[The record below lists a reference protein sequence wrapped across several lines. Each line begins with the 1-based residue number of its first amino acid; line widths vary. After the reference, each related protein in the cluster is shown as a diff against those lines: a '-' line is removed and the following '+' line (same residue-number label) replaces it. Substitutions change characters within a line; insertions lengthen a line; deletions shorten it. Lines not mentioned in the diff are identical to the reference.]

1 MCGLRVAL
9 KRCRALGCCAQAV
22 GVVVLSPNVGL
33 VMELC
38 VTNLTVLFTQWSQ
51 AGSGWIQSSVTGPQ
65 VLDVVYLP

>member
-1 MCGLRVAL
+1 M
-9 KRCRALGCCAQAV
+9 
-22 GVVVLSPNVGL
+22 VVLSPNVGL